1 MRLFLLIFGFL
12 TTSEVYLL
20 AAEAGMPQLDP
31 TYWASQGFWLILIFT
46 LLYLALSKLFIP
58 KIKNSIDDREN
69 RIKDDLDEAQK
80 LKEVAETKLKEY
92 EISIENAKKDVQ
104 KILFE
109 SKNKL
114 NSEIQNKKKTF
125 EKEIETEIENAE
137 KEIESFKKDS
147 LESISKISEEITS
160 KIIENISGEPMNQS
174 SVKATVQESVKK
186 NIGKYLWQ

>member
-12 TTSEVYLL
+12 ITSEVYLL

-80 LKEVAETKLKEY
+80 LKEVAEAKLKEY
-92 EISIENAKKDVQ
+92 EISIENAKKGG
-104 KILFE
+104 KIAG
-109 SKNKL
+109 KRNKEL
-114 NSEIQNKKKTF
+114 GIGIFALT
-125 EKEIETEIENAE
+125 TEQRSMNG
-137 KEIESFKKDS
+137 K
-147 LESISKISEEITS
+147 KISSQEWKCLETGY
-160 KIIENISGEPMNQS
+160 ISSAAGLANYQREQRHP
-174 SVKATVQESVKK
+174 
-186 NIGKYLWQ
+186 L